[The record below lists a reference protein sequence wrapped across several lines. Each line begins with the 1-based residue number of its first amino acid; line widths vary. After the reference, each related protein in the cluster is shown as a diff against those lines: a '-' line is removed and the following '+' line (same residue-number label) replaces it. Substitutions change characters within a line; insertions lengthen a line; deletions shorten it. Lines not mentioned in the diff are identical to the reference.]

1 VSRDFGDLCLRP
13 NFRDQPTKEEEHHHA
28 PHDPIRLSAY
38 DAEYLLLNPRGVRKA
53 PRNEQPYDHKP
64 TLHVPG
70 CASLGRTDEAKP
82 VKVPAIVLD
91 LFDRNEVWYCHVCLA
106 DGPGSE

>member
-1 VSRDFGDLCLRP
+1 
-13 NFRDQPTKEEEHHHA
+13 
-28 PHDPIRLSAY
+28 
-38 DAEYLLLNPRGVRKA
+38 
-53 PRNEQPYDHKP
+53 
-64 TLHVPG
+64 VPG